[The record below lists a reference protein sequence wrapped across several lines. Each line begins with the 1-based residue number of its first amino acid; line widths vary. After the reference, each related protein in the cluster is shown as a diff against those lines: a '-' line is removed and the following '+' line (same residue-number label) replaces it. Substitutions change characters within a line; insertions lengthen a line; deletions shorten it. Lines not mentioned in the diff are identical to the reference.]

1 MNNLDLQGQLKK
13 QIIKIK
19 KTIMKKLAI
28 LACLAFMSSML
39 YAQKESSTVKIRIE
53 KIVDGKRQIIEKEID
68 ATGISD
74 EERDVLIER
83 MQDSIIEDVNGQRK
97 IKIVIEDDR
106 EIFEGE
112 QEESD
117 FEFHSD
123 DNQTWKHYDSDGDKE
138 VRIIRKHR
146 KGGNDWTDEF
156 EWEMERLGDNMK
168 MLGEELPQHI
178 QKHLPRVY
186 AWTDNVLAEVGS
198 SPIRSLD
205 VFPNHPDSDVI
216 NVKFYAPEEGDINIT
231 VLDTKGQIVAK
242 KEAKAF
248 KGEFVG
254 QIYLK
259 KGIKGTHFVIV
270 SQGEDG
276 VSRKVVL
283 D

>member
-1 MNNLDLQGQLKK
+1 VYWESKLFKSKK
-13 QIIKIK
+13 A
-19 KTIMKKLAI
+19 IMKKLAI
-28 LACLAFMSSML
+28 LACLVFMSSML
-39 YAQKESSTVKIRIE
+39 YAQKDSSTVKVRIE

-68 ATGISD
+68 ATGMSD

-83 MQDSIIEDVNGQRK
+83 MQDSLIGDVNVQK
-97 IKIVIEDDR
+97 KMKIVIEDDP

-123 DNQTWKHYDSDGDKE
+123 NNRFWKHYDSDGDKE
-138 VRIIRKHR
+138 VRITRKQR
-146 KGGNDWTDEF
+146 KGGNDWADEF

-205 VFPNHPDSDVI
+205 VFPNQPDSDVI
-216 NVKFYAPEEGDINIT
+216 NVKFYAPEQGDINIT

-242 KEAKAF
+242 KESKAF
-248 KGEFVG
+248 QGEFVG
-254 QIYLK
+254 QINLK

-270 SQGEDG
+270 SQGDDG